1 MITSVSGNTATA
13 ALSSIALATAAL
25 ALYSSRTPS
34 TARPR
39 TTAVPATAQSNEKD
53 AETEKDAQATQKEG
67 KGRDPDADAKRFEVR
82 KEFFDPSTS
91 RWREE
96 DEDDPSDSDSDS
108 GSDSEDE
115 GGEGKRKSA
124 SSKDKKKKK
133 RFLFVA
139 KDRTYPKSPE
149 YAGYEDYIAIS
160 VSSHILT
167 STLRAI
173 HCLQDLDEIFEDK
186 PDLDARDL
194 FLARDELG
202 KELDKAKKAAEEWSE
217 GEETVETK
225 ADGDVDLGGEPKKK
239 SKERLEAEADQ
250 LGVLI
255 DYIDSLFKP
264 TATKLARLLQPPT
277 SSASS
282 STSQPTFHA
291 QITFPLLWAL
301 LKPRSLAVAEHT
313 ESGEKFAFKV
323 VSTAYS
329 LTRDGHVF
337 TVSGTRMIWNGEKYS
352 RVLTVVH
359 LHWRRKSQVW
369 VDEQIPKFKSLR
381 RLTSLPVQPLSP
393 SSSLYTDLVS
403 RGKKY
408 VELTEGG
415 GMRFLRYEGVM
426 VQVLGV
432 GMDKRVVKMRADGRA
447 VVDVKSYRRMNP
459 TRAMNQWWESD
470 DDDDDPFLYGDPS
483 HPLAPTSDDEPT
495 SPQTVS
501 TSDLVLLPPTIYG
514 FSLSLREWGELL
526 VANFSPIAFRDDAW
540 DRLVLDEQTKR
551 LVKGLV
557 ECNEAVREARKRQK
571 REGVVATAN
580 GEAEKGEKEVEVVSD
595 IVEGKGGGLVITLHG
610 APGTGKTLTAEA
622 VAETLRVPLYTV
634 GAGSLGVQADILEKR
649 LRDVLDIAQYWG
661 AALLIDEAD
670 VFLEA
675 RSLHDVARNAMVS
688 VFLRL
693 LEHHRGVLF
702 LTTNRI
708 RSIDPAFLSR
718 FSLAITYPN
727 LDREK
732 RKVIWR
738 QFLELARVGIDTD
751 DSAFPSPAATP
762 SRGSPEPNGVPHARF
777 DSSISPSYLSKLA
790 SNTSFNGRQIKNA
803 VRTAQ
808 ALALSQGEK
817 LGQKQIEEVVKA
829 VEDFKRDFEE
839 ADEAGVY
846 EAPGEGW
853 KDSTNIFN

>member
-1 MITSVSGNTATA
+1 MTASVSGKTATA
-13 ALSSIALATAAL
+13 AISSLALATAAL

-34 TARPR
+34 TTR
-39 TTAVPATAQSNEKD
+39 TRSAAVTAADKSDEKDTETDKD
-53 AETEKDAQATQKEG
+53 AETKQKKDKR
-67 KGRDPDADAKRFEVR
+67 RDSEADSKRFEVR

-91 RWREE
+91 RWKEE
-96 DEDDPSDSDSDS
+96 DEDDSSDSDSDS
-108 GSDSEDE
+108 GSDSDDE
-115 GGEGKRKSA
+115 GGEGKKKSS
-124 SSKDKKKKK
+124 SSKDKKKKR

-202 KELDKAKKAAEEWSE
+202 KELEKAKKAAEEWSE
-217 GEETVETK
+217 GDDKAETK
-225 ADGDVDLGGEPKKK
+225 ADGDVDLGGAPKKK
-239 SKERLEAEADQ
+239 TKERLEAEADQ

-264 TATKLARLLQPPT
+264 TATKLARLLQPPS

-282 STSQPTFHA
+282 STSQPSFHP

-301 LKPRSLAVAEHT
+301 FKPRSLAIAEHS

-352 RVLTVVH
+352 RV
-359 LHWRRKSQVW
+359 W

-393 SSSLYTDLVS
+393 TSPLYTDLVS

-432 GMDKRVVKMRADGRA
+432 GMDRRVVKMRADGRA

-483 HPLAPTSDDEPT
+483 HPLAPSSDDEST
-495 SPQTVS
+495 SPQSVS

-526 VANFSPIAFRDDAW
+526 VANFSPIAFRDNAW

-571 REGVVATAN
+571 KEGAGATTN
-580 GEAEKGEKEVEVVSD
+580 GQAAKEEKEVEVVSD

-634 GAGSLGVQADILEKR
+634 GAGSLGVQADVLEKR

-738 QFLELARVGIDTD
+738 QFLELARVGIDSD

-762 SRGSPEPNGVPHARF
+762 SRGSPEPNGTPALRF
-777 DSSISPSYLSKLA
+777 DSHISPSYLSKLA

>member
-1 MITSVSGNTATA
+1 MTPSVSGNTATA
-13 ALSSIALATAAL
+13 ALSSLALATAAL

-34 TARPR
+34 SIQSR
-39 TTAVPATAQSNEKD
+39 TTAAAVTDTLNDKD
-53 AETEKDAQATQKEG
+53 SEAEEDGQASGKKG
-67 KGRDPDADAKRFEVR
+67 KGRDSDADSKRFEVR

-91 RWREE
+91 RWKEE
-96 DEDDPSDSDSDS
+96 DEGDSSNSDSDS
-108 GSDSEDE
+108 GPESDTE
-115 GGEGKRKSA
+115 GGDGKRKSFW
-124 SSKDKKKKK
+124 KDKKKKKK
-133 RFLFVA
+133 RFLF
-139 KDRTYPKSPE
+139 
-149 YAGYEDYIAIS
+149 DYIAIS
-160 VSSHILT
+160 VLSHILT

-173 HCLQDLDEIFEDK
+173 PSLQDLDEIFEDK

-202 KELDKAKKAAEEWSE
+202 KELEKAKKVAAEWSSVDAQ
-217 GEETVETK
+217 ETETK
-225 ADGDVDLGGEPKKK
+225 VDGDINLGGEPKKK

-264 TATKLARLLQPPT
+264 TATKLARLLQPPSSPACS
-277 SSASS
+277 SSAS
-282 STSQPTFHA
+282 QPPLHP
-291 QITFPLLWAL
+291 QITFQLLWAL
-301 LKPRSLAVAEHT
+301 FKPRSLAVAEHS
-313 ESGEKFAFKV
+313 ESGQKFAFKV

-337 TVSGTRMIWNGEKYS
+337 TVSGTRMIWNGDKYS
-352 RVLTVVH
+352 R
-359 LHWRRKSQVW
+359 VW
-369 VDEQIPKFKSLR
+369 VDEQIPKFESLR

-393 SSSLYTDLVS
+393 TSPLYTDLYS

-408 VELTEGG
+408 VELTGGG

-426 VQVLGV
+426 VQVLGS
-432 GMDKRVVKMRADGRA
+432 GMERRVVKMRARFGRFRP
-447 VVDVKSYRRMNP
+447 DVKSYRRMNP
-459 TRAMNQWWESD
+459 TQAMNQWWESE

-483 HPLAPTSDDEPT
+483 HPLAPTFDEEST

-501 TSDLVLLPPTIYG
+501 VSDLVLLPSTIYG

-526 VANFSPIAFRDDAW
+526 VSNFSPIAFRDDAW
-540 DRLVLDEQTKR
+540 DRLVLDKQTKR

-557 ECNEAVREARKRQK
+557 ECNEAVRDARRRQK
-571 REGVVATAN
+571 SEGARADGM
-580 GEAEKGEKEVEVVSD
+580 GEKEEKEVEVVSD

-634 GAGSLGVQADILEKR
+634 GAGSLGVLADVLEKR

-727 LDREK
+727 LDRDK
-732 RKVIWR
+732 RRVIWR
-738 QFLELARVGIDTD
+738 QFLELARVGIDAD
-751 DSAFPSPAATP
+751 DAAFPSPAATP
-762 SRGSPEPNGVPHARF
+762 PPRGASKPNGSPPVSRF
-777 DSSISPSYLSKLA
+777 DSHISPSYLSKLA
-790 SNTSFNGRQIKNA
+790 SNSSFNGRQIKNA